1 MHPTDVAI
9 PLFFVAWA
17 CGAIAIAASEVLQ
30 TRLHRALRERHPERW
45 KALRGRAAR
54 RHFFVAREHLRL
66 DDPALD
72 ADAERL
78 RMVDVIAVGLFFGG
92 IFVIVVNSV
101 VLAALRG

>member
-1 MHPTDVAI
+1 METSDVA
-9 PLFFVAWA
+9 LSLLAVAWT
-17 CGAIAIAASEVLQ
+17 CGAAAIAASEVMQ

-66 DDPALD
+66 GDPALE
-72 ADAERL
+72 AAAERL
-78 RMVDVIAVGLFFGG
+78 RMLDVIAVGLFFGG
-92 IFVIVVNSV
+92 VFVIVVNSL